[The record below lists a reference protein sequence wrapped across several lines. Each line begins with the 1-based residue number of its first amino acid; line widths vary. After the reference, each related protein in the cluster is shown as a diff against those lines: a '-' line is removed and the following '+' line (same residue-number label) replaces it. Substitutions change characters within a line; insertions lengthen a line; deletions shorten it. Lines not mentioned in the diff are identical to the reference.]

1 MKAGSNLQEL
11 EQMVRGEL
19 EIKNDFNC
27 DSRDLA
33 FRIKPVGEAEFF
45 KPVIELDGTDYET
58 SELMNNQ
65 IANKLNVPKK
75 YFDRMVTEAPEL
87 CEQNVNHW
95 LQEDPKRYMV
105 RTLGNK
111 ARAFLSDR
119 YEVIDNWD
127 VLKAIMPALRPYKE
141 KDDLEFEES
150 HITDTNLYLRFTIPS
165 LEKDIAVHTNEG
177 DGKKVGDIIHF
188 GLQVKNSEVGLGS
201 VEVAPFIKRLVCLN
215 GMVATDYGQNKKHL
229 GRSQWDGIDRS
240 ILRQETIRQGNRAWI
255 MTVQDSVDGMFNGPI
270 FEEISNTFVEAQTGT
285 KMDVPRRSIE
295 KLTKDFDFSESES
308 DSILEHLL
316 GSGDKTKF
324 WLANA
329 VTRTATDVENVDRSM
344 KMESQ
349 GWQIMNMKF
358 DQWYNYATA

>member
-19 EIKNDFNC
+19 EIKNDYNC
-27 DSRDLA
+27 DSRDIN
-33 FRIKPVGEAEFF
+33 FRIKPVGENEFF
-45 KPVIELDGTDYET
+45 KPVIELDGADYET
-58 SELMNNQ
+58 SELMQTQ

-95 LQEDPKRYMV
+95 LQNDPKRYMV
-105 RTLGNK
+105 RTLGTK

-127 VLKAIMPALRPYKE
+127 VLKAVMPALRPYKE
-141 KDDLEFEES
+141 RDDLVFEQS

-165 LEKDIAVHTNEG
+165 LEKDIAKQG
-177 DGKKVGDIIHF
+177 GIRQVGDIIHF

-201 VEVAPFIKRLVCLN
+201 VEVAPFIKRLVCTN

-240 ILRQETIRQGNRAWI
+240 ILRQETIRQGNKAWI

-270 FEEISNTFVEAQTGT
+270 FEQISDRFIQAQTGVE
-285 KMDVPRRSIE
+285 MDVPRKSIE

-316 GSGDKTKF
+316 GEGDKTQF
-324 WLANA
+324 GLANA

-349 GWQIMNMKF
+349 GWQIMNMNLT
-358 DQWYNYATA
+358 QWHNYATA

>member
-1 MKAGSNLQEL
+1 MKQGSNLQEL

-27 DSRDLA
+27 DSRDLN
-33 FRIKPVGEAEFF
+33 FQIKPVGEKEFF
-45 KPVIELDGTDYET
+45 KPVIELDGTAYEA
-58 SELMNNQ
+58 SELMQTQ
-65 IANKLNVPKK
+65 IATKLNVPKK
-75 YFDRMVTEAPEL
+75 YFDRMVTEAPGL

-95 LQEDPKRYMV
+95 LHEDPKRYMV

-141 KDDLEFEES
+141 KEDLVFEQS

-165 LEKDIAVHTNEG
+165 LEKDIAKES
-177 DGKKVGDIIHF
+177 GKQVGDIIHF

-201 VEVAPFIKRLVCLN
+201 VVVEPFIKRLVCSN

-240 ILRQETIRQGNRAWI
+240 ILRQETIKQGNRAWI

-270 FEEISNTFVEAQTGT
+270 FEEIANVFIEAQTGNI
-285 KMDVPRRSIE
+285 IE
-295 KLTKDFDFSESES
+295 KPKRAIEMITKDFDFSESES
-308 DSILEHLL
+308 DSILENLL
-316 GSGDKTKF
+316 GTGDKTKF
-324 WLANA
+324 GLANA
-329 VTRTATDVENVDRSM
+329 VTQSAIDVENVDRSM
-344 KMESQ
+344 KMEAQ
-349 GWQIMNMKF
+349 GWQIMNMNQQ
-358 DQWYNYATA
+358 QWDSYAIA